1 MHKCSSPKG
10 CYVNSI
16 NDILS
21 IRFEKAFPISVLP
34 EEDTT
39 SDATTLANTVG
50 RLVIGPEEPQ
60 PFALL
65 IVSF

>member
-21 IRFEKAFPISVLP
+21 IRFEKAFPVSVLP

-39 SDATTLANTVG
+39 SDATTLANTV
-50 RLVIGPEEPQ
+50 
-60 PFALL
+60 
-65 IVSF
+65 